1 MTERGHLDAE
11 LVPEPFLLPLPCL
24 LLGSLHETEIH
35 VRLQRVDVMFLNCLS
50 GQRQRITPRPRTA
63 RSLLRFLLITKGL
76 GELKLP

>member
-35 VRLQRVDVMFLNCLS
+35 VRLQSRCNVSQLF
-50 GQRQRITPRPRTA
+50 IRTA
-63 RSLLRFLLITKGL
+63 TTNYALSKNGAFSTSILADYERLR
-76 GELKLP
+76 